1 MRKAGRQ
8 LLKRGLWIALA
19 LFLILQA
26 WYAAHVW
33 WWRTHNPASTAV
45 MRERLEQLRQHRPRA
60 RLDQHW
66 VSYRYIS
73 SSLKRAVISSEDAK
87 FMTHWGFDWA
97 GIRHA
102 LATDIRHGQLR
113 AGGSTITQ
121 QLAKNLLLSE
131 KRSIVR
137 KGEEALITLMLEG
150 MMSKQRILELYL
162 NTAEWGQGIFGIQAA
177 AEHYY
182 HEPAS
187 ALTMEQSALLASML
201 PSPRYYDREGV
212 TNWLATKADIIRHRM
227 AYARIP

>member
-1 MRKAGRQ
+1 MRKATRK

-19 LFLILQA
+19 LFLMLQA

-33 WWRTHNPASTAV
+33 WWRNHNPASTAV
-45 MRERLEQLRQHRPRA
+45 MRERLDQLREHRPRA

-66 VSYRYIS
+66 VGYRHIS
-73 SSLKRAVISSEDAK
+73 ASLKQAVIASEDAK
-87 FMTHWGFDWA
+87 FMSHWGFDWD

-102 LATDIRHGQLR
+102 LETDIRHGELR

-131 KRSIVR
+131 RRSLLR

-177 AEHYY
+177 AEHYF
-182 HEPAS
+182 HEPAG
-187 ALTMEQSALLASML
+187 ALTPEQSALLASML

-212 TNWLATKADIIRHRM
+212 TTWLAEKADIVRHRM
-227 AYARIP
+227 ADAQIP